1 MARRKAK
8 VAKELVR
15 EGRQYAA
22 LPLAVEDGETRVML
36 ITSRET
42 RRWIIPKGWAEPG
55 LAPHEVAAK
64 EAREE
69 AGLVGAIAAEP
80 IASYSYEKRLPK
92 GEIRLCEVD
101 VYPLAVDRQLAKW
114 PEKKQRE
121 TRWFSFAEA
130 ALEVEEGGLI
140 TLLLSLAAEEG

>member
-8 VAKELVR
+8 VAKETVR

-92 GEIRLCEVD
+92 GEVQRCEVE
-101 VYPLAVDRQLAKW
+101 VFPLTVARQLARW
-114 PEKKQRE
+114 PEMKERQ
-121 TRWFSFAEA
+121 TRWFTFAEA
-130 ALEVEEGGLI
+130 ALEVDEGELI
-140 TLLLSLAAEEG
+140 TLLLSLAAEEA

>member
-1 MARRKAK
+1 MARHKKA
-8 VAKELVR
+8 ARQPAPED
-15 EGRQYAA
+15 RQYAA

-64 EAREE
+64 EALEE
-69 AGLVGAIAAEP
+69 AGLVGEIAAEP
-80 IASYSYEKRLPK
+80 IATYSYEKRLSK

-101 VYPLAVDRQLAKW
+101 VYPLTVDRQLAKW

-130 ALEVEEGGLI
+130 ALKVEDGGLI

>member
-114 PEKKQRE
+114 PEKKQRL